1 MLGGGEGVT
10 WKLALVLG
18 AVVVGLILV
27 SAWRFNSWLIG
38 VGIVAVSAGLATL
51 LMVALQWAVGP

>member
-1 MLGGGEGVT
+1 MT

-18 AVVVGLILV
+18 VVIAALILV

-51 LMVALQWAVGP
+51 LMLALQWAVGP

>member
-1 MLGGGEGVT
+1 MT

-18 AVVVGLILV
+18 AVVVGLVMV

-38 VGIVAVSAGLATL
+38 VGIVAVSAGMATL
-51 LMVALQWAVGP
+51 LMLALQWAVGA